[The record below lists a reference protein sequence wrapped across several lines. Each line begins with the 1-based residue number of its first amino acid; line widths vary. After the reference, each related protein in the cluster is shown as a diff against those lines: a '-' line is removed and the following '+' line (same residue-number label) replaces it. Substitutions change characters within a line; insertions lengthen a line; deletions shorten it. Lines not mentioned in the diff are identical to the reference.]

1 MADLPGGAEAVVVGG
16 GVIGCSVAYHLAKGG
31 VRDVLL
37 LERDRLGSGTTWHS
51 AGNITW
57 KPHDPSAGMV
67 LYAYELLEALPGE
80 SGLETGWKQTGRLF
94 LARGDGAM
102 DSFRALAA
110 RAGEAGLDAPLLAP
124 AGAAARNPLIDPD
137 AIAGAWYNPRS
148 GRLDPANYTA
158 ALARAAARRGAR
170 IVEGCPV
177 AAIETR
183 GGAVSAV
190 ETEQGRI
197 ETGAVVLCAGLW
209 SRDLAG
215 GLDVALAQWPTEH
228 FYVIAEPAGGVARD
242 MPAFICPENLIYGRE
257 EVGGFL
263 WGCFDED
270 AKVLEPGDLP
280 EGFSFSL
287 LNEDWDKIMPYFEQV
302 AEIFPALRDAP
313 VRSFVNGPESFT
325 PDGVPLAGPVAGT
338 GGLYVA
344 SAMNSTGVTLAA
356 GLGRMVADMV
366 AGRPPA
372 FDPARFAPG
381 RFGPKARD
389 EAWLKREVSG
399 SPSRFYRAT
408 IL

>member
-1 MADLPGGAEAVVVGG
+1 MADLPGSAQAVVVGG
-16 GVIGCSVAYHLAKGG
+16 GVIGCSVAYHLAKAGMTE
-31 VRDVLL
+31 VLL

-57 KPHDPSAGMV
+57 KPYDLSADMV
-67 LYAYELLEALPGE
+67 LYAYQLLQTLPGE
-80 SGLETGWKQTGRLF
+80 SGLETGWKRTGRLF
-94 LARGDGAM
+94 LARSDTAM
-102 DSFRALAA
+102 DFFATV
-110 RAGEAGLDAPLLAP
+110 AGQAEAAGLDAPLLTP
-124 AGAAARNPLIDPD
+124 EQAAARNPLIDPG
-137 AIAGAWYNPRS
+137 AIVGAWYNPRS

-190 ETEQGRI
+190 VTERGRI
-197 ETGAVVLCAGLW
+197 ETGAVVIGAGLW

-228 FYVIAEPAGGVARD
+228 FYVIAEPEGGVARD

-270 AKVLEPGDLP
+270 AKVLAPADLP
-280 EGFSFSL
+280 AGFSFSL
-287 LNEDWDKIMPYFEQV
+287 LNEDWDKIMPYFEQA

-313 VRSFVNGPESFT
+313 VRSFVNGPETFT
-325 PDGVPLAGPVAGT
+325 PDGVPLVGPIAGT
-338 GGLYVA
+338 AGLFVA

-356 GLGRMVADMV
+356 GVGRMIADMV
-366 AGRPPA
+366 AEREPA

-381 RFGPKARD
+381 RFGPRARD
-389 EAWLKREVSG
+389 QVWLKREVSG
-399 SPSRFYRAT
+399 SPSRAYRAT
-408 IL
+408 IV